1 MNKQEFNDLQKKFG
15 TETKKRKYQ
24 KVFNFFST
32 LISILGIT
40 VISYYF
46 LETIFIKNDSQKL
59 EIENQKRM
67 LQKQIIELENKLRI
81 KDTNV
86 IISSPSEERIKVL
99 ESKIQTLNK
108 IIIDNPEKSL
118 TIPLL
123 NKDIENIKKENDLQ
137 IELIKDKVETVV
149 DLNKWILGLIFS
161 LLITIVISNLA
172 KNKSKNST
180 EE

>member
-32 LISILGIT
+32 LISILGII

-59 EIENQKRM
+59 EIESQKRM

-161 LLITIVISNLA
+161 LLITIVVSNLS
-172 KNKSKNST
+172 KNKSKNSAD
-180 EE
+180 E

>member
-1 MNKQEFNDLQKKFG
+1 MNKQEFNVLKKKFG
-15 TETKKRKYQ
+15 EETKKRKFQ

-46 LETIFIKNDSQKL
+46 LETIFIKNDTQKL
-59 EIENQKRM
+59 KIENQNIQ
-67 LQKQIIELENKLRI
+67 LQKRITELENRLRI
-81 KDTNV
+81 KDPA
-86 IISSPSEERIKVL
+86 IPIPLQSEKRIQEL
-99 ESKIQTLNK
+99 EKKIQILNN
-108 IIIDNPEKSL
+108 IIIENPEKSL

-123 NKDIENIKKENDLQ
+123 NKDIEILKRENDLQ

-172 KNKSKNST
+172 KNKSKNNL

>member
-15 TETKKRKYQ
+15 EETKKRKFQ

-46 LETIFIKNDSQKL
+46 LKTLFIKNDTQKL
-59 EIENQKRM
+59 KIENQNIQ
-67 LQKQIIELENKLRI
+67 LQERISELENRLRT
-81 KDTNV
+81 KDST
-86 IISSPSEERIKVL
+86 ISISSPSEKRIQDL
-99 ESKIQTLNK
+99 EKKIETLNN
-108 IIIDNPEKSL
+108 IIIENPEKSL

-123 NKDIENIKKENDLQ
+123 NKDIENIKKENELQ

-172 KNKSKNST
+172 KNKPKNNL

>member
-15 TETKKRKYQ
+15 EETKKRKFQ

-32 LISILGIT
+32 LISILGIA

-46 LETIFIKNDSQKL
+46 LETIFIKNDIQKL
-59 EIENQKRM
+59 KIENQNIQ
-67 LQKQIIELENKLRI
+67 LQKRIDELESRLI
-81 KDTNV
+81 TKDT
-86 IISSPSEERIKVL
+86 IISISSPSEERIQEL
-99 ESKIQTLNK
+99 EKKIETLNN
-108 IIIDNPEKSL
+108 IIIENPEKSL

-123 NKDIENIKKENDLQ
+123 NKDIENIKKENELQ

-161 LLITIVISNLA
+161 LLITIVISNLS
-172 KNKSKNST
+172 KNKSKNNL

>member
-1 MNKQEFNDLQKKFG
+1 MNKQEFNELQKKFRE
-15 TETKKRKYQ
+15 ETKKRKFQ

-46 LETIFIKNDSQKL
+46 LDTLFINNDTQKL
-59 EIENQKRM
+59 KIETQNLELQKRI
-67 LQKQIIELENKLRI
+67 KELENRLRVN
-81 KDTNV
+81 DTA
-86 IISSPSEERIKVL
+86 ILISSPNEERIKEL
-99 ESKIQTLNK
+99 EKKIQTLNK
-108 IIIDNPEKSL
+108 IIIENPEKSL

-123 NKDIENIKKENDLQ
+123 NKDIDNIKKENDLQ

-161 LLITIVISNLA
+161 LLITIVISNLS
-172 KNKSKNST
+172 KSKSKNSA

>member
-46 LETIFIKNDSQKL
+46 LETLFIKNDSQKL

-67 LQKQIIELENKLRI
+67 LQKQIIELENKLKI
-81 KDTNV
+81 KDTNE
-86 IISSPSEERIKVL
+86 IILSPSEERIKVL

>member
-1 MNKQEFNDLQKKFG
+1 MNKQEFSDLQKKFG
-15 TETKKRKYQ
+15 EETKKRKYQ
-24 KVFNFFST
+24 KVFRFFST

-46 LETIFIKNDSQKL
+46 IETLFIKNDIQKL
-59 EIENQKRM
+59 VVENKNIQLQKR
-67 LQKQIIELENKLRI
+67 INELENRLRK
-81 KDTNV
+81 KDTT
-86 IISSPSEERIKVL
+86 ISISSPNEERIQEL
-99 ESKIQTLNK
+99 EKKIQTLNN
-108 IIIDNPEKSL
+108 IIIENPEKSL

-123 NKDIENIKKENDLQ
+123 NKDIQSIKRENDLQ

-172 KNKSKNST
+172 KNKPKNNL

>member
-59 EIENQKRM
+59 EIENQKR
-67 LQKQIIELENKLRI
+67 
-81 KDTNV
+81 TC
-86 IISSPSEERIKVL
+86 
-99 ESKIQTLNK
+99 SK
-108 IIIDNPEKSL
+108 
-118 TIPLL
+118 
-123 NKDIENIKKENDLQ
+123 KK
-137 IELIKDKVETVV
+137 T
-149 DLNKWILGLIFS
+149 
-161 LLITIVISNLA
+161 
-172 KNKSKNST
+172 
-180 EE
+180 

>member
-15 TETKKRKYQ
+15 EETKKRKFQ

-46 LETIFIKNDSQKL
+46 LETLFIKNDTQKL
-59 EIENQKRM
+59 KIENQNIQ
-67 LQKQIIELENKLRI
+67 LQERISELENRLRT
-81 KDTNV
+81 KDST
-86 IISSPSEERIKVL
+86 ISISSPSEERIQDL
-99 ESKIQTLNK
+99 EKKIETLNN
-108 IIIDNPEKSL
+108 IIIENPEKSL

-123 NKDIENIKKENDLQ
+123 NKDIENIKKENELQ

-172 KNKSKNST
+172 KNKPKNNL

>member
-1 MNKQEFNDLQKKFG
+1 MNKQEFNDLQNKFG
-15 TETKKRKYQ
+15 EETKKRKFQ

-46 LETIFIKNDSQKL
+46 LETFFIKNDTQKL
-59 EIENQKRM
+59 KIENQNIQ
-67 LQKQIIELENKLRI
+67 LQKRITELENKLRT
-81 KDTNV
+81 KDTA
-86 IISSPSEERIKVL
+86 ISITSATENRIQEL
-99 ESKIQTLNK
+99 EKKIETLNN
-108 IIIDNPEKSL
+108 IIIENPEKSL

-123 NKDIENIKKENDLQ
+123 NKDIENIKRENELQ
-137 IELIKDKVETVV
+137 IELIKDKVESVV

-172 KNKSKNST
+172 KNKSKNNL